1 MEEIITEIL
10 RRLRAGETVD
20 DRMLVKLIHAAARR
34 SGGDKRAFAK
44 RRLLPFYQRVKTE
57 EPERWAAWGVTPEL
71 ERALVAVL
79 RMKPRRSAS
88 GVATITVITK
98 PWPCSGSCR
107 FCPNDLACP
116 KSYLA
121 NEPAC
126 ERAVQSLFDPYLQVS
141 ARLTALSQM
150 GHATDKIE
158 LIVLGG
164 TWSDYPEAYQ
174 TWFVRELFRALNDD
188 AVAGTAANPLLRGF
202 AEDGEAPSAAT
213 DPERPGERAGSRAP
227 DPIPAGVR
235 ARRAFYRA
243 CGLLDAGEHAGDA
256 RRAAGSAA
264 AGIDSELFA
273 QAQAAVNA
281 GELTYNQAVTRL
293 YSGSE
298 AWQRAEKM
306 QGATLDELEREQRR
320 NESARHRVVG
330 LVVET
335 RPDTITPERLLH
347 IRRLGATKIQM
358 GVQST
363 CQRIL
368 DANNRNT
375 TVGQIGRAFSLLR
388 LFGFKIHAHAMVNLL
403 GATPETDRA
412 DYERLVRDPAFLPD
426 EVKLYPCALIE
437 GAALCRD
444 YATGAWRPYA
454 EDELIDVLCADVRAT
469 PAWTRVSRMIR
480 DFSTGD
486 IVAGNKKPNL
496 RQLVEGRLCDE
507 ELVGAPLVAEIRF
520 REIATREVD
529 PEELSL
535 EVIGYETAVSRER
548 FLQWVTP
555 EGRIAGFLRLSLP
568 SAEAVD
574 ALARELREAGYESPI
589 ASGDAMIREVH
600 VYGMAERVGEEG
612 SEAQHHGLGRRL
624 VERACEIAREA
635 GYTRINVISA
645 VGTRGYYRRLS
656 FVDCGLYQ
664 QRDLSDGMAA
674 ACGEPGLATR
684 ERGGCDV

>member
-1 MEEIITEIL
+1 
-10 RRLRAGETVD
+10 
-20 DRMLVKLIHAAARR
+20 
-34 SGGDKRAFAK
+34 
-44 RRLLPFYQRVKTE
+44 
-57 EPERWAAWGVTPEL
+57 
-71 ERALVAVL
+71 
-79 RMKPRRSAS
+79 MKPRRSAS

-213 DPERPGERAGSRAP
+213 DPERPGGARRQPVRPTRSLQGFVPGARSTVRAGCSTR
-227 DPIPAGVR
+227 GSTR
-235 ARRAFYRA
+235 
-243 CGLLDAGEHAGDA
+243 GDA

-264 AGIDSELFA
+264 AGIDPELFA

-293 YSGSE
+293 YGGSE
-298 AWQRAEKM
+298 AWQRAAEM

-335 RPDTITPERLLH
+335 RPDAITPERLLH

-368 DANNRNT
+368 NANNRNT
-375 TVGQIGRAFSLLR
+375 TVGQIERAFSLLR

-403 GATPETDRA
+403 GTTPETDRA

-496 RQLVEGRLCDE
+496 RQLVR
-507 ELVGAPLVAEIRF
+507 GAPAR
-520 REIATREVD
+520 RGAGGHPAGGRD
-529 PEELSL
+529 PLS
-535 EVIGYETAVSRER
+535 RDR
-548 FLQWVTP
+548 
-555 EGRIAGFLRLSLP
+555 
-568 SAEAVD
+568 D
-574 ALARELREAGYESPI
+574 A
-589 ASGDAMIREVH
+589 
-600 VYGMAERVGEEG
+600 
-612 SEAQHHGLGRRL
+612 
-624 VERACEIAREA
+624 
-635 GYTRINVISA
+635 
-645 VGTRGYYRRLS
+645 RG
-656 FVDCGLYQ
+656 
-664 QRDLSDGMAA
+664 
-674 ACGEPGLATR
+674 
-684 ERGGCDV
+684 